1 MREKKKKNCLPAKP
15 SLRHKQN
22 QTSVLKPATVAPR
35 PPATEAANR
44 LLLHFVPH
52 LVLQQTPRHGQ
63 SPSIWV
69 GGGMLVATTIEP
81 GNTLNALPGNC
92 FPQMKKTW
100 GVTLPSSFLSRTTGC
115 CCEPA
120 PSTLIRMLRR
130 RVGLQR
136 ATKARGMRSDAW
148 CKIKRKK
155 ERGLG
160 RCRGGTHAAPAMVF
174 ANTCPPKMLAEGYLP
189 IRSR

>member
-1 MREKKKKNCLPAKP
+1 
-15 SLRHKQN
+15 
-22 QTSVLKPATVAPR
+22 
-35 PPATEAANR
+35 
-44 LLLHFVPH
+44 
-52 LVLQQTPRHGQ
+52 
-63 SPSIWV
+63 
-69 GGGMLVATTIEP
+69 
-81 GNTLNALPGNC
+81 
-92 FPQMKKTW
+92 
-100 GVTLPSSFLSRTTGC
+100 
-115 CCEPA
+115 
-120 PSTLIRMLRR
+120 LIRMLRR